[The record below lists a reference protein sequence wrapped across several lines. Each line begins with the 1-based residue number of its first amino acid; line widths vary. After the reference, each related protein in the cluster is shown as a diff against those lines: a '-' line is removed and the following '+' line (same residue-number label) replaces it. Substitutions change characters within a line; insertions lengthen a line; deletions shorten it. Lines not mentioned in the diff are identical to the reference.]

1 LNGSDY
7 GLEKVGKV
15 PILGLPEGEY
25 LHPGSYSCPGCGE
38 FLALRHVLKALAKK
52 VILVIP
58 AGCIPSVA
66 GLFPRTAFKVSVLN
80 IAFEVRARIYVSGD
94 LWENYIGAA
103 GWTENDPLVSLDALK
118 RYYDEEHF
126 DAQVAVKAARSQG
139 RRVAELAILIKAGA
153 LQFLEKLKKD
163 DMYVAFVERL
173 QR

>member
-1 LNGSDY
+1 
-7 GLEKVGKV
+7 
-15 PILGLPEGEY
+15 
-25 LHPGSYSCPGCGE
+25 
-38 FLALRHVLKALAKK
+38 
-52 VILVIP
+52 
-58 AGCIPSVA
+58 
-66 GLFPRTAFKVSVLN
+66 
-80 IAFEVRARIYVSGD
+80 